1 MLSKTNNK
9 DTNNSVHKYPS
20 FHQTI
25 QYKPSTKKEFNLIL
39 SKTKSPA
46 QVPYASY
53 YSSKEFQSANSEN
66 IYTQNENNTEE
77 AISPPI
83 NIAGKRSKREYRCAL
98 KKSLIKS
105 FIYSVEQKQQTQPLH
120 IAYKNALSI
129 SSSYLE
135 VLKSNENSTTND
147 NINNKYTKTDT
158 IKNTSMQCSQVV
170 NININNNNNNNNSTS
185 KTINNNFI
193 PKTTTQMI
201 YIKTKPKP
209 CSINSYCVVHS
220 NSGNKH
226 LNLLS
231 NSNNNS
237 NNDIKN
243 EISTFN
249 ENSQYVETN
258 HTLQTQ
264 NSNTNVIKNKM
275 INEPYSTRGV
285 SNKRYIDNSISIIEH
300 KPTTLFHKKSNVKF
314 DVIDMKVKEIRKENL
329 YNKLTNNTNKSHN
342 KSSNKNNNCKS
353 KKQYILKSK
362 KNNNNISH
370 MKYPIKFELGNFIG
384 VNSFTNKNN
393 TNLNEHNFLTKHSNI
408 YNKLNK

>member
-9 DTNNSVHKYPS
+9 DTNNFVHKYPS

-25 QYKPSTKKEFNLIL
+25 QYKPSTKKEFNLIM

-46 QVPYASY
+46 QAPYASY
-53 YSSKEFQSANSEN
+53 YSSREFQSANSEN

-77 AISPPI
+77 IISPPI

-170 NININNNNNNNNSTS
+170 NININNNNSTS
-185 KTINNNFI
+185 KTVNNNSI
-193 PKTTTQMI
+193 SKATTQMI

-209 CSINSYCVVHS
+209 CSINSNCVVHS

-237 NNDIKN
+237 NNNIKN
-243 EISTFN
+243 DTSMFN

-264 NSNTNVIKNKM
+264 SSNTNVIKNKM

-300 KPTTLFHKKSNVKF
+300 KPTMLFHKKSNVKF
-314 DVIDMKVKEIRKENL
+314 DVIDMKVKEIRRENL
-329 YNKLTNNTNKSHN
+329 YNKLTDNTNKSHN
-342 KSSNKNNNCKS
+342 KSSNRNNNCKS
-353 KKQYILKSK
+353 KKQYILKTK
-362 KNNNNISH
+362 NNNISH
-370 MKYPIKFELGNFIG
+370 MKYPIKFELGNIILI
-384 VNSFTNKNN
+384 NTFTNK
-393 TNLNEHNFLTKHSNI
+393 LNEHNFLKKHFNI
-408 YNKLNK
+408 YNKLNTN